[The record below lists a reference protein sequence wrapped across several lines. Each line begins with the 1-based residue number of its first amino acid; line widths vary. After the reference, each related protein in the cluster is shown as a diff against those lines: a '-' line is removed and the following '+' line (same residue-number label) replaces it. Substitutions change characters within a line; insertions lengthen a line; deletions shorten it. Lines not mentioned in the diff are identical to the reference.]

1 MHLDLHKDVRV
12 PVLCA
17 AIPSKK
23 KGTSARQLYRRLL
36 GKEAWGVR
44 ASLLCVTRGHGNVMA
59 KSDQR
64 RSGEPGSL
72 KR

>member
-36 GKEAWGVR
+36 GKEV
-44 ASLLCVTRGHGNVMA
+44 
-59 KSDQR
+59 
-64 RSGEPGSL
+64 
-72 KR
+72 

>member
-1 MHLDLHKDVRV
+1 MHLDLDKDIRV

-36 GKEAWGVR
+36 GKEV
-44 ASLLCVTRGHGNVMA
+44 
-59 KSDQR
+59 
-64 RSGEPGSL
+64 
-72 KR
+72 